1 MINKIRYKLVF
12 NRAHRLNQ
20 RGEGLIE
27 IECTQQKRRIYFST
41 HTYVY
46 PQNFMKG
53 AVIDSPN
60 AESLNY
66 ALYMMIQDIERI
78 ELEYI
83 KRNVEVNLPLLKEAV
98 KAHISPAA
106 KLTDFGT
113 QVVEQSERKKLTKL
127 NYQTLLNNI
136 ERFRKGTI
144 ITDIDYQFIV
154 AYDKWLRDSG
164 IMHNTR
170 ISRLRL
176 LRALLNEAK
185 KRDIINVNP
194 FDRFRIQQMV
204 SKKGY
209 LKKDQLRKLEQLP
222 LKGKEDKI
230 RDAFLVGCY
239 TGLRFSDIIS
249 LRQEHIKDGWLVK
262 KMVKT
267 GFIVEIPIAKLFQG
281 KMLTLLEKYDN
292 NIEKLTKNLASN
304 SEVNK
309 TLRTIL
315 DTIDADA
322 KITFHSSRHTFATL
336 LGQEDVKLTTI
347 QKLLGHKKLQTT
359 EIYSEVDRQTIIND
373 IKRKIK

>member
-1 MINKIRYKLVF
+1 
-12 NRAHRLNQ
+12 
-20 RGEGLIE
+20 
-27 IECTQQKRRIYFST
+27 
-41 HTYVY
+41 
-46 PQNFMKG
+46 
-53 AVIDSPN
+53 
-60 AESLNY
+60 
-66 ALYMMIQDIERI
+66 
-78 ELEYI
+78 
-83 KRNVEVNLPLLKEAV
+83 
-98 KAHISPAA
+98 
-106 KLTDFGT
+106 
-113 QVVEQSERKKLTKL
+113 
-127 NYQTLLNNI
+127 
-136 ERFRKGTI
+136 
-144 ITDIDYQFIV
+144 
-154 AYDKWLRDSG
+154 
-164 IMHNTR
+164 MHNTR
-170 ISRLRL
+170 VCRLRL

-194 FDRFRIQQMV
+194 FDKYRIQQMV

-267 GFIVEIPIAKLFQG
+267 GFVVEIPIAKLFQG

-347 QKLLGHKKLQTT
+347 QKLLGHQKLQTT

-373 IKRKIK
+373 IKRKKK